1 MVRLLNPSLSGLPV
15 EAQKSAMKDP
25 LLHQFFLIFDDLS
38 ALTSYGEN
46 HSPVNERSC
55 IGVSRRCEIDRITPR
70 TRPTLWVQALAK
82 QAICLRGHRRSKQTM
97 HSLATAMP
105 PLTRLVRIF
114 TIPNCSMRHSRVW
127 DSANVA
133 MGCSRHSRISTA
145 EPCGN
150 QFKEY
155 RFSHETWC

>member
-1 MVRLLNPSLSGLPV
+1 M
-15 EAQKSAMKDP
+15 EAQKSAVRGP
-25 LLHQFFLIFDDLS
+25 LLHQFLHQFFLISDDLS
-38 ALTSYGEN
+38 ALASYGGC

-55 IGVSRRCEIDRITPR
+55 IGVSTLQAMRNRPNHAENETLHCGFRPLGSKLSKIKRI
-70 TRPTLWVQALAK
+70 
-82 QAICLRGHRRSKQTM
+82 M

-105 PLTRLVRIF
+105 PLTQLVRIF

-133 MGCSRHSRISTA
+133 MGCSRHSRISIV

-150 QFKEY
+150 QWKDY